1 MFLNICEK
9 IHNFLSGIKIE
20 AHKRKSVFFL
30 PHSVYSDDNYLTVSA
45 TTTIF

>member
-20 AHKRKSVFFL
+20 AHKRKSVLFFC
-30 PHSVYSDDNYLTVSA
+30 LTVYIQ
-45 TTTIF
+45 TIII